1 MPLVP
6 QFRAEAPPGP
16 QAPTL
21 QRENRARVDPADA
34 LRGLGAMAGIIR
46 RGAPQMRRIDPNLGQ
61 ATGQGMQSIGEGLK
75 DVGDATY
82 EIEKRAAEIRNR
94 YALFESETEMESVR
108 AKFDKWRLLNAN
120 TPEKWE
126 SKWSEMMNSSRDN
139 YLKGKELAPAAQDA
153 INMQWGSYASR
164 VQAQVGVDY
173 VRRTVQ
179 MGGEAIRASYLKNVE
194 AGNLEGAIANARE
207 GTSLGIWG
215 PDEEETMKLRAMD
228 DVEAKQLADGKNM
241 IDFFLVNGD
250 VDSALGT
257 LETMP
262 MPDPE
267 RMLYKARIEKIE
279 AVKIEEG
286 KILDRLSEG
295 ADPAVIKA
303 ELEAKDADGNH
314 LNHPALSAVSRAKLI
329 EPLNKIVIEERDEQL
344 KVIGDAIDAREIDN
358 EAELMRALEPVGANP
373 VTVSLLQK
381 KLRLERIDTE
391 EEVVGMQIKAANYDP
406 KTDPEEVIYQSIR
419 EQARIVFGTPRP
431 PLMGQDPRLG
441 DVTDMLERR
450 RQGQSLTPG
459 QEVVAQALK
468 QTKDLVEAGGAWKI
482 PADRVLMVEE
492 EDGTKS
498 FIDTGATIKP
508 EAADYYQDK
517 RGYMSRAWAGK
528 TPFVGKVNGRKLLLS
543 QDDEIAVE
551 QGKAITV
558 EDINAR
564 NRALG
569 AAAPKIDQIR
579 KELEDGTIKT
589 VAEATEKFGTL
600 ILPMAKDA
608 ALEAISGAPL
618 MPPAQAAEAS
628 AAPKG
633 VDISPDAKKRWLEA
647 GMTF

>member
-1 MPLVP
+1 MS
-6 QFRAEAPPGP
+6 
-16 QAPTL
+16 
-21 QRENRARVDPADA
+21 
-34 LRGLGAMAGIIR
+34 GIIR

-94 YALFESETEMESVR
+94 YSLFEAETAMESVR
-108 AKFDKWRLLNAN
+108 GEFDKWRLLNAN

-194 AGNLEGAIANARE
+194 AGNLEGAIANAQE

-241 IDFFLVNGD
+241 IDFFLLNGD
-250 VDSALGT
+250 SDSALGT

-262 MPDPE
+262 MPEAE
-267 RMLYKARIEKIE
+267 RMLYKAKIEKIE
-279 AVKIEEG
+279 TVKIEEG
-286 KILDRLSEG
+286 KILDRLVAGE
-295 ADPAVIKA
+295 DPAVIKA
-303 ELEAKDADGNH
+303 ELEAKDEDGNH
-314 LNHPALSAVSRAKLI
+314 LNHPALSPVSRAKLI
-329 EPLNKIVIEERDEQL
+329 EPLNKIMLEERDGQL
-344 KVIGDAIDAREIDN
+344 KVIGDAIDAREIDT
-358 EAELMRALEPVGANP
+358 EKELMEVLKPVGASA
-373 VTVSLLQK
+373 VTVALLQK
-381 KLRLERIDTE
+381 QLRGERIDTE
-391 EEVVGMQIKAANYDP
+391 EEVVGIQMKVANYDP
-406 KTDPEEVIYQSIR
+406 KNDPDQLVYQSIL
-419 EQARIVFGTPRP
+419 EQARIIFRNSENARP
-431 PLMGQDPRLG
+431 PLTSDPRL
-441 DVTDMLERR
+441 DDLADMLERR

-459 QEVVAQALK
+459 QQVVAQALK
-468 QTKDLVEAGGAWKI
+468 QTNDLVEAGGAWKI
-482 PADRVLMVEE
+482 PGDRVVMIEE

-498 FIDTGATIKP
+498 FVDTGATIKP
-508 EAADYYQDK
+508 EADDYYQEN
-517 RGYMSRAWAGK
+517 RTYLSRAWDRK
-528 TPFVGKVNGRKLLLS
+528 KPFVGKVTGRKLLLS
-543 QDDEIAVE
+543 QDDQIAVE

-558 EDINAR
+558 EDMNAR

-569 AAAPKIDQIR
+569 QAAPMIDQIR
-579 KELEDGTIKT
+579 RELEVGTIKT
-589 VAEATEKFGTL
+589 VAEAKEKYDML
-600 ILPMAKDA
+600 VAPMAKDA
-608 ALEAISGAPL
+608 ANAAVDGISQNSL
-618 MPPAQAAEAS
+618 MPAAQAAEAA
-628 AAPKG
+628 AAPKD

-647 GMTF
+647 RINF